1 MGDKSPKN
9 LENDNKRENSKMIA
23 SEPVRSRWT
32 PKPEQILVL
41 EHIFNSGM
49 VNPPKDETVRIK
61 RLLEKFGPVGD
72 ANVFYWFQNRRSR
85 SRRRQKQMGV
95 VGGPSSGVIQCN
107 SSTLLSS
114 SNSSSTGGGSA
125 FSSSS
130 STNLIG
136 DNKAADNDLFTISR
150 QMGVP
155 KEQLGKTPIITPTS
169 FHHLHYQPATVF
181 INGVP
186 SEVPE
191 GLINIRATFGDDKIL
206 VHSSGEIVPV
216 TEDGFLCHCLQMGES
231 YFLISKVTL

>member
-1 MGDKSPKN
+1 MYILFFFPFQEEIYFYDKNRKLLCIYVYKKLRTHNAERHTRSHERVMGDKSPKN

-49 VNPPKDETVRIK
+49 VNPPKDETVRIR

-85 SRRRQKQMGV
+85 SRRRQKQMGI

-169 FHHLHYQPATVF
+169 FHHLHYQPATG
-181 INGVP
+181 N
-186 SEVPE
+186 S
-191 GLINIRATFGDDKIL
+191 LIN
-206 VHSSGEIVPV
+206 
-216 TEDGFLCHCLQMGES
+216 Q
-231 YFLISKVTL
+231 LINRLGN